1 MARWRCVVSPRR
13 VRVHIA
19 ARPPRCRLAASAK
32 TKAPRR
38 SRRKRGLP
46 PERLGLPRRRRRKHR
61 RVIIPELCCPELCW
75 GRGRRRWRI
84 IILEAGGARR
94 KLEAVAGVGEP
105 DLVRPDDDD
114 DEDVYYEK

>member
-19 ARPPRCRLAASAK
+19 ARPSRCRLAASAK
-32 TKAPRR
+32 TEAPRR

-46 PERLGLPRRRRRKHR
+46 PERLGLPRRRRRKR
-61 RVIIPELCCPELCW
+61 RRRRPEFCA
-75 GRGRRRWRI
+75 GRGRRRWRV